1 MNSCSLR
8 NLGKISMYNARLF
21 KKKMKVKIF
30 QQKEFDTLKVVFYM
44 QHILLFLGITWK
56 YTRNLEYTKS
66 SKGVEFSYPTLFQD
80 SSGRIHISY
89 TFNRQTIKHRVL
101 PNEQWIMQK

>member
-1 MNSCSLR
+1 MLSSGNLAIVYNPTTKDRNPLSVSL
-8 NLGKISMYNARLF
+8 SDD
-21 KKKMKVKIF
+21 
-30 QQKEFDTLKVVFYM
+30 Q
-44 QHILLFLGITWK
+44 GITWK

-66 SKGVEFSYPTLFQD
+66 SNGVEFSYPTLFQD

-89 TFNRQTIKHRVL
+89 TFNRQTIKHRIL

>member
-30 QQKEFDTLKVVFYM
+30 QQKKFDTLKVVFYM
-44 QHILLFLGITWK
+44 QHILLF
-56 YTRNLEYTKS
+56 
-66 SKGVEFSYPTLFQD
+66 
-80 SSGRIHISY
+80 
-89 TFNRQTIKHRVL
+89 
-101 PNEQWIMQK
+101 